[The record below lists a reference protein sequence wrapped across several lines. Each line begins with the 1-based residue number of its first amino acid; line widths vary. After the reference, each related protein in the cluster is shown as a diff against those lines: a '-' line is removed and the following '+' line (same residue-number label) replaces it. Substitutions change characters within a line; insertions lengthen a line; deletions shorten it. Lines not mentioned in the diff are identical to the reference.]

1 YVCQN
6 LQLEAQ
12 AALLA
17 FLAVCELPWRA
28 VGAGFEV
35 QIAQPTLAARCQ
47 RDLLAVP
54 VEVEQQFIRVG
65 IVDAGA
71 YGYLESDIGSG
82 CAVLIGATPVFAVFG
97 PVQSGIA
104 KVDERIDVA
113 VGNCINATATATV
126 GAVGAALGS
135 VFFAANAR
143 RAMAACAG
151 NDFDGCC
158 DDEIHGGYLERIT
171 TPVQYKEP
179 RRGRRGASSRCDSTP
194 RTYSAGTTDTVPL
207 FRAPL

>member
-1 YVCQN
+1 
-6 LQLEAQ
+6 EAQ

-71 YGYLESDIGSG
+71 YGYLECDIGSG

-126 GAVGAALGS
+126 AAVGAALGNAL
-135 VFFAANAR
+135 FAAKAR
-143 RAMAACAG
+143 RAIAAFAG
-151 NDFDGCC
+151 NDFDGCFV
-158 DDEIHGGYLERIT
+158 DELHEGYLERVSIL
-171 TPVQYKEP
+171 VKNKEP
-179 RRGRRGASSRCDSTP
+179 RRGRRGSSSWCDSAP
-194 RTYSAGTTDTVPL
+194 GIYSAGTTDTVRL